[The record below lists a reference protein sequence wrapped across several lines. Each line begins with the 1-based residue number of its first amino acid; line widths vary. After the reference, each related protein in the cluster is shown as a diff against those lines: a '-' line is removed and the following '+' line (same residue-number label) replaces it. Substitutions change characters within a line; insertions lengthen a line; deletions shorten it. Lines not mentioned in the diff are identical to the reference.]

1 MPCNFIQWG
10 GTTIDPSC
18 VFDVK
23 EQIKYLGSINIVTL
37 HNDERLNAQGF
48 GDDSII
54 KESKIT
60 KMQVDETK
68 PNWIDLN
75 IEMNELEDETSI
87 LQISEAKVR
96 EFF

>member
-1 MPCNFIQWG
+1 M
-10 GTTIDPSC
+10 
-18 VFDVK
+18 
-23 EQIKYLGSINIVTL
+23 LTL

-60 KMQVDETK
+60 SKQFDVRN
-68 PNWIDLN
+68 PNWFELN

-96 EFF
+96 EFFQLKTRDS